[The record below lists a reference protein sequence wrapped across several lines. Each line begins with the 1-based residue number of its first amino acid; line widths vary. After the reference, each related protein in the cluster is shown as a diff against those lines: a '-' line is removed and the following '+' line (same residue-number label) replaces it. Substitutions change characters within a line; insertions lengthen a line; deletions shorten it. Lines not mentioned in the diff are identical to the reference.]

1 MAFGKKKRRGARS
14 SGATSSRRSALMNPG
29 TMPRRPHHLPGASI
43 VFNYFSTES
52 AGGCSQFTGR
62 KRRPII
68 LCQRNSSQFLS
79 RTSGAFYRSARPKI
93 LANVGKT
100 IDGNSVPATRI
111 LVNGFDLLRI
121 GDFPCIENT
130 GNMMSL
136 QLRLLSVLVLVA
148 GNSREWGVRPTPPI
162 KMFCRGFEK
171 KGKSG
176 KKDDATRLEFGA
188 HE

>member
-1 MAFGKKKRRGARS
+1 MVSGKKKRLGTRS
-14 SGATSSRRSALMNPG
+14 SGATSSRHSALMNPG
-29 TMPRRPHHLPGASI
+29 TMPRTPRHLPGASI

-79 RTSGAFYRSARPKI
+79 RTSGAVYRSARPKK

-100 IDGNSVPATRI
+100 IDGNSVPARRI
-111 LVNGFDLLRI
+111 LVYGFNLLRI
-121 GDFPCIENT
+121 GDLPCIGDT

-136 QLRLLSVLVLVA
+136 QGRLLSVLVLVA
-148 GNSREWGVRPTPPI
+148 GNSRDRWLRPTLTI
-162 KMFCRGFEK
+162 RTVSRRFEN
-171 KGKSG
+171 
-176 KKDDATRLEFGA
+176 
-188 HE
+188 